1 MRDELEQVLDLY
13 EGMPLEGQEHWRDR
27 SLPSIQ
33 FESDAER
40 EEFVTALR
48 ERDKKPE
55 TVGAGQQKITP
66 EQIQEFH
73 PGQKVKV
80 NLSGMQERGVSF
92 SGNVEMV
99 YATIRKKVSDN
110 PPVYHVELLMSF
122 RGISELD
129 VPADRIRLL

>member
-1 MRDELEQVLDLY
+1 MRDELEKVVDLY

-27 SLPSIQ
+27 SLPSIR

-40 EEFVTALR
+40 EEFVAALR
-48 ERDKKPE
+48 ERDKKPD
-55 TVGAGQQKITP
+55 TVSAGQQKVSS
-66 EQIQEFH
+66 EQVHEFH

-80 NLSGMQERGVSF
+80 NLSGMHESGVSF
-92 SGNVEMV
+92 SGNVEAA
-99 YATIRKKVSDN
+99 YATIQEKVSDS
-110 PPVYHVELLMSF
+110 PAVYHVELLISF